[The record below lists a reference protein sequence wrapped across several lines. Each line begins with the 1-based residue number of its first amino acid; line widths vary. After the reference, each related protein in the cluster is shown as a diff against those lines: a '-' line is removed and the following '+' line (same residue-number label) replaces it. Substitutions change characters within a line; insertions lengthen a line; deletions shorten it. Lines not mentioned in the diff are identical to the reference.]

1 MLFKRR
7 KTNNYFNNKRKPKAK
22 TQVDKKQDKQIK
34 KLIIQNKPETK
45 VIFDLVPATGTL
57 QQLTNASQ
65 VLDISVTDQGN
76 DAVGNYAGAFTV
88 REGNSIRC
96 MGYDYV
102 FDISYSQAGPSFYRI
117 IVARLKSNYVTTGS
131 ITGSQVLQSYDVTN
145 NSFNNFNSPPN
156 IFS

>member
-34 KLIIQNKPETK
+34 KLIIQTNLKQK
-45 VIFDLVPATGTL
+45 LFFDLVPATGTL

-88 REGNSIRC
+88 REGILFVAWDMIMYLIYHIHRLDLHSI
-96 MGYDYV
+96 
-102 FDISYSQAGPSFYRI
+102 
-117 IVARLKSNYVTTGS
+117 
-131 ITGSQVLQSYDVTN
+131 VL
-145 NSFNNFNSPPN
+145 
-156 IFS
+156 